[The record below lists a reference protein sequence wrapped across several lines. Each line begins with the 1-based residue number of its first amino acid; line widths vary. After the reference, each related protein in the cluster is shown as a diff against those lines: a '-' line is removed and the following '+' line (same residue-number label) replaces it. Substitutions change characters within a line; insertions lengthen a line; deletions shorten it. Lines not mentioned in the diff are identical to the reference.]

1 MPMDATQRCVYD
13 MGAWAANIAEGKLRG
28 DEAANEKARARLE

>member
-13 MGAWAANIAEGKLRG
+13 MGAKGTEIAEEALCS
-28 DEAANEKARARLE
+28 DEAANEKARSRLE

>member
-13 MGAWAANIAEGKLRG
+13 MGAKVTEIAEEALRG
-28 DEAANEKARARLE
+28 DEAANEKARSRLE